1 MAAPSHVLP
10 FLSPAGG
17 CAASS
22 ARAHSGYRAG
32 LLRCS
37 AAAGQA
43 GFFTRL
49 GRLIKEK
56 AKSDV
61 EKLFSGFSKTR
72 ENLSVVD
79 ELLTYWN
86 LADTDRVLDDLE
98 EVLLPT
104 TASVLPLTLSAACPI
119 CSVLMMLLADAHPVT
134 QALLV
139 SDFGPK
145 ISFRIVDT
153 LREEI
158 RDGKLK
164 SGAEIKAALKRCI
177 LELLTSKGGNS
188 ELNLGFRK
196 PAVIMIVGVNGG
208 GKTTSLGK
216 LAYRFKNEGVKVLM
230 AAGDTFRAAA
240 RDQLEVWAERTGS
253 EIVIDN
259 DKKAQPPAVLSQAVK
274 RGKREGF
281 DVVLCDTSGSMV
293 VTTDFDYHLF
303 IGIYLLLAEINDIG
317 APFAGLHTNYGLMEE
332 LVSCKKVLAKA
343 LPGAPNEILL
353 VLDGTT
359 GLNMLQQAREFND
372 VVGVTGFILTKL
384 DGTARGGC
392 VVSVV
397 DELGI
402 PVKFIGV
409 GEGME
414 DLQPFDAE
422 AFVEAIF
429 P

>member
-1 MAAPSHVLP
+1 MASAPSRVLP
-10 FLSPAGG
+10 FLSPPYTAASASLRAPSGRLR
-17 CAASS
+17 CAAT
-22 ARAHSGYRAG
+22 
-32 LLRCS
+32 
-37 AAAGQA
+37 AGQA

-61 EKLFSGFSKTR
+61 DKLFSGFSKTR
-72 ENLSVVD
+72 ETLSVVD

-98 EVLLPT
+98 E
-104 TASVLPLTLSAACPI
+104 
-119 CSVLMMLLADAHPVT
+119 
-134 QALLV
+134 ALLV

-153 LREEI
+153 LRDQI

-164 SGAEIKAALKRCI
+164 SGTEIKASLKRCI
-177 LELLTSKGGNS
+177 LELLTTKGSKT
-188 ELNLGFRK
+188 ELQLGFRK

-216 LAYRFKNEGVKVLM
+216 LAYRFKNEGAKVLM

-240 RDQLEVWAERTGS
+240 RDQLEIWAERTGS

-259 DKKAQPPAVLSQAVK
+259 DKKAQ
-274 RGKREGF
+274 
-281 DVVLCDTSGSMV
+281 
-293 VTTDFDYHLF
+293 
-303 IGIYLLLAEINDIG
+303 
-317 APFAGLHTNYGLMEE
+317 APSGLHTNYGLMEE
-332 LVSCKKVLAKA
+332 LVSCKKVIAKA

-359 GLNMLQQAREFND
+359 GLNMLQQAKEFND
-372 VVGVTGFILTKL
+372 VVGITGFILTKL

-402 PVKFIGV
+402 PVKFVGV
-409 GEGME
+409 GEGVE

>member
-1 MAAPSHVLP
+1 
-10 FLSPAGG
+10 
-17 CAASS
+17 
-22 ARAHSGYRAG
+22 
-32 LLRCS
+32 
-37 AAAGQA
+37 
-43 GFFTRL
+43 
-49 GRLIKEK
+49 
-56 AKSDV
+56 
-61 EKLFSGFSKTR
+61 
-72 ENLSVVD
+72 
-79 ELLTYWN
+79 
-86 LADTDRVLDDLE
+86 
-98 EVLLPT
+98 
-104 TASVLPLTLSAACPI
+104 
-119 CSVLMMLLADAHPVT
+119 
-134 QALLV
+134 
-139 SDFGPK
+139 
-145 ISFRIVDT
+145 
-153 LREEI
+153 
-158 RDGKLK
+158 
-164 SGAEIKAALKRCI
+164 
-177 LELLTSKGGNS
+177 
-188 ELNLGFRK
+188 
-196 PAVIMIVGVNGG
+196 MIVGVNGG

-216 LAYRFKNEGVKVLM
+216 LAHRFKNEGVKVLM

-281 DVVLCDTSGSMV
+281 DVVLCDTSGR
-293 VTTDFDYHLF
+293 
-303 IGIYLLLAEINDIG
+303 
-317 APFAGLHTNYGLMEE
+317 LHTNYGLMEE
-332 LVSCKKVLAKA
+332 LVSCKKVIAKA

>member
-10 FLSPAGG
+10 FLSPAGT
-17 CAASS
+17 ASS
-22 ARAHSGYRAG
+22 VRAIPRRRAAH
-32 LLRCS
+32 LRCA

-86 LADTDRVLDDLE
+86 LADTDRVLDELE
-98 EVLLPT
+98 E
-104 TASVLPLTLSAACPI
+104 
-119 CSVLMMLLADAHPVT
+119 
-134 QALLV
+134 ALLV

-196 PAVIMIVGVNGG
+196 PSVIMIVGVNGG

-216 LAYRFKNEGVKVLM
+216 LAHRFKNEGVKVLM

-259 DKKAQPPAVLSQAVK
+259 DKKAQPPA
-274 RGKREGF
+274 
-281 DVVLCDTSGSMV
+281 
-293 VTTDFDYHLF
+293 
-303 IGIYLLLAEINDIG
+303 
-317 APFAGLHTNYGLMEE
+317 GLHTNYGLMEE
-332 LVSCKKVLAKA
+332 LVTCKKVLAKA

-402 PVKFIGV
+402 PVKFVGV
-409 GEGME
+409 GEGVE

>member
-1 MAAPSHVLP
+1 MASAPSRALP
-10 FLSPAGG
+10 FLSPPSTAP
-17 CAASS
+17 ASAS
-22 ARAHSGYRAG
+22 LRAPSSR
-32 LLRCS
+32 LRCA

-61 EKLFSGFSKTR
+61 DKLFSGFSKTR

-98 EVLLPT
+98 E
-104 TASVLPLTLSAACPI
+104 
-119 CSVLMMLLADAHPVT
+119 
-134 QALLV
+134 ALLV

-153 LREEI
+153 LRDQI

-164 SGAEIKAALKRCI
+164 SGTEIKASLKRCI
-177 LELLTSKGGNS
+177 LELLTTKGSKT
-188 ELNLGFRK
+188 ELQLGFRFCLPSAGLNEAMATSLPLLSGVSILSVLGRFGRK

-216 LAYRFKNEGVKVLM
+216 LAYRFKNEGAKVLM

-240 RDQLEVWAERTGS
+240 RDQLEIWAERTGS

-259 DKKAQPPAVLSQAVK
+259 DKKAQ
-274 RGKREGF
+274 
-281 DVVLCDTSGSMV
+281 
-293 VTTDFDYHLF
+293 
-303 IGIYLLLAEINDIG
+303 
-317 APFAGLHTNYGLMEE
+317 APSGLHTNYGLMEE
-332 LVSCKKVLAKA
+332 LVSCKKVIAKA

-359 GLNMLQQAREFND
+359 GLNMLQQAKEFND
-372 VVGVTGFILTKL
+372 VVGITGFILTKL

-402 PVKFIGV
+402 PVKFVGV
-409 GEGME
+409 GEGVE

>member
-10 FLSPAGG
+10 FLSPAST
-17 CAASS
+17 ASS
-22 ARAHSGYRAG
+22 VRVSPGRRSG
-32 LLRCS
+32 LLRCA

-86 LADTDRVLDDLE
+86 LADTDRVLDELE
-98 EVLLPT
+98 E
-104 TASVLPLTLSAACPI
+104 
-119 CSVLMMLLADAHPVT
+119 
-134 QALLV
+134 ALLV

-164 SGAEIKAALKRCI
+164 SGPEIKASLKRCI
-177 LELLTSKGGNS
+177 LELLTSKGGNP

-216 LAYRFKNEGVKVLM
+216 LAHRFKNEGVKVLM

-281 DVVLCDTSGSMV
+281 DVVLCDTSGR
-293 VTTDFDYHLF
+293 
-303 IGIYLLLAEINDIG
+303 
-317 APFAGLHTNYGLMEE
+317 LHTNYGLMEE
-332 LVSCKKVLAKA
+332 LVSCKKVIAKA

>member
-1 MAAPSHVLP
+1 VSVCLFVGPTSKKIRVPFILSPQGLKSTLEPRSFWAPMPNGTGNGSCFLPAEKKKHKRGAIHPSALVSAAPGMAAPSHVLP

-164 SGAEIKAALKRCI
+164 SGAEIKV
-177 LELLTSKGGNS
+177 NS
-188 ELNLGFRK
+188 IGLGCWF
-196 PAVIMIVGVNGG
+196 
-208 GKTTSLGK
+208 
-216 LAYRFKNEGVKVLM
+216 
-230 AAGDTFRAAA
+230 
-240 RDQLEVWAERTGS
+240 QL
-253 EIVIDN
+253 
-259 DKKAQPPAVLSQAVK
+259 
-274 RGKREGF
+274 
-281 DVVLCDTSGSMV
+281 
-293 VTTDFDYHLF
+293 H
-303 IGIYLLLAEINDIG
+303 
-317 APFAGLHTNYGLMEE
+317 
-332 LVSCKKVLAKA
+332 
-343 LPGAPNEILL
+343 
-353 VLDGTT
+353 
-359 GLNMLQQAREFND
+359 
-372 VVGVTGFILTKL
+372 
-384 DGTARGGC
+384 
-392 VVSVV
+392 
-397 DELGI
+397 
-402 PVKFIGV
+402 
-409 GEGME
+409 
-414 DLQPFDAE
+414 
-422 AFVEAIF
+422 
-429 P
+429 